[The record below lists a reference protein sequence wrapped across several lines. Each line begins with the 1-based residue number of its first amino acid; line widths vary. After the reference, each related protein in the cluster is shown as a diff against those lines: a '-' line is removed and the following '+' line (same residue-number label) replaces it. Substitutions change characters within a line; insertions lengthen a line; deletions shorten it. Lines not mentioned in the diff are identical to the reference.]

1 MIQAMGSYGPSNA
14 TDNDKFKQVSK
25 ENCQLKII
33 ELSKNLQAKLQPKSA
48 TIYTKLGKFLDRFKI

>member
-14 TDNDKFKQVSK
+14 TDKFKQVSK
-25 ENCQLKII
+25 ENCKLKII